1 MFCSMC
7 YNLGLTDF
15 KTHFLRE
22 SKDPNS
28 RVTCPELL
36 KMVCRYCKNKG
47 QTKGHCPVLKEK
59 NAMAKKEQRNIHQEV
74 HQNQVGEDGWST
86 IQKNNRIIK
95 ETSNSSV
102 DKPFLSKNPFL
113 AISCEDEEEVVSFSN
128 DTGEALP
135 PITWGA
141 KLSCNWNDI

>member
-7 YNLGLTDF
+7 YNLGRADF
-15 KTHFLRE
+15 NTHFLRE
-22 SKDPNS
+22 SRDPKS

-36 KMVCRYCKNKG
+36 NVVCRYCKNKG
-47 QTKGHCPVLKEK
+47 HTKGHCPALKEK
-59 NAMAKKEQRNIHQEV
+59 NATTKQPTRETRR
-74 HQNQVGEDGWST
+74 NQVGEDGWST
-86 IQKNNRIIK
+86 IQKNARVAK
-95 ETSNSSV
+95 DTSNDSV
-102 DKPFLSKNPFL
+102 DKSFQFKNPFI

-141 KLSCNWNDI
+141 KLSCDWQDV